1 MADLKMRPRFTVDVP
16 SDVETVVQALRER
29 VGDSDPPLEGYFNT
43 AHCVLGIPAARRYLY
58 SPELELTFESAGSDA
73 GAGGVRVR
81 ALVGPRPA
89 VWTAFV
95 YLYAVL
101 ALIVQVLL
109 NVLCVHHAQN
119 RINLEFCAHLGL
131 RVEGEGDGSRIG
143 HACCLDHDRVILLPA
158 ISQAR
163 KGAHKISADR
173 TAHTTV
179 VHGDDILF
187 CRKFGI

>member
-1 MADLKMRPRFTVDVP
+1 MADLKMRPRFTVDVA

-43 AHCVLGIPAARRYLY
+43 AHCVLGIPAERRYLY

-101 ALIVQVLL
+101 ALIGLGGALYGVAQLTLGEPPASLL
-109 NVLCVHHAQN
+109 VPAAALVAMGIVYGSTFIGQGLAAAQTYELRRFLDECLEHAEQ
-119 RINLEFCAHLGL
+119 RARAAPRSPFDSAGL
-131 RVEGEGDGSRIG
+131 
-143 HACCLDHDRVILLPA
+143 
-158 ISQAR
+158 
-163 KGAHKISADR
+163 
-173 TAHTTV
+173 
-179 VHGDDILF
+179 
-187 CRKFGI
+187 